1 MMNIQEALF
10 PLCQRCSLCAR
21 FSLGYKSCA
30 ELFTAGFTK
39 DGVYQILSD
48 QSEMI
53 DVYCDQSGRGGG
65 TTLIEL
71 QFWS

>member
-1 MMNIQEALF
+1 MNSQKALF
-10 PLCQRCSLCAR
+10 LLCQRCSLCAP

-30 ELFTAGFTK
+30 ELFNAGFTK

-53 DVYCDQSGRGGG
+53 DAYCDQSNRGGG
-65 TTLIEL
+65 KRN
-71 QFWS
+71 

>member
-1 MMNIQEALF
+1 MNIQKALF

-21 FSLGYKSCA
+21 FSLGNRSCA
-30 ELFTAGFTK
+30 ELFNAGFTK
-39 DGVYQILSD
+39 DGVYQILND

-53 DVYCDQSGRGGG
+53 DVYCDQSSRGGG